1 MPQDSSAV
9 VFIAFGVLSLCVVI
23 ALVVLAMDWF
33 LPFWRFLL
41 RSFKSF
47 KSFKRFKQSRN
58 SRDGVYY
65 NARNESEYSTDS
77 TDSTDSDDDVNYVDF
92 ANSVDVDDVSADA
105 AQVLAMLNMP
115 TVVIDSENDVIRASS
130 EAYLL
135 GIVSD
140 DSLAQPRVLQ
150 AVNSVRNSG
159 GFERFTLVTS
169 TPERYIL
176 EDVSEE
182 ATTISRPNWL
192 TITVGSVGNGMVVVL
207 IEDTSAAH
215 RFAQTRDDFI
225 SNVSEQ
231 LMSST
236 RSLKNLTKVLQEDT
250 ISAQK
255 VKELAKLASKSS
267 TKLEHILEDLLWLVR
282 AQNPIDVNASKLLSV
297 ADLLDSVKKQ
307 VENFAES
314 CKVRVIF
321 KADSSLK
328 VRADADQI
336 RAAVRKLIENAIT
349 YSHENSTVS
358 VSAAPSSDGR
368 YAVIRVVDCGVG
380 IDLEDQSRI
389 FERFYRANNQNNR
402 SLDGVGLGLAIAK
415 HVALTHHGNITLW
428 SRPGQGTTVSF
439 ALPTAD

>member
-182 ATTISRPNWL
+182 STTISRPNWL

-402 SLDGVGLGLAIAK
+402 SLDGVGLALAIAK